1 MRVRKLVW
9 SRAVIEKLHT
19 KHRILPN
26 EVKAVC
32 AGTHIAWAGRR
43 GAYYLLGQT
52 ESGRYLFIVLAH
64 RGRGVFKVITAREM
78 TGAERQRF
86 RKRRP

>member
-1 MRVRKLVW
+1 VRVRKLLW

-19 KHRILPN
+19 KHRILPS

-43 GAYYLLGQT
+43 GTYYLLGQT

-64 RGRGVFKVITAREM
+64 KGRGRFKVITAREM
-78 TGAERQRF
+78 TRAERQRF
-86 RKRRP
+86 RRRRP